1 MRLSEQK
8 LSGAD
13 SFSFQGNNIF
23 NSEKKG
29 ESAIRIKN
37 VITLNTPALFNF
49 LNKRSINAEL
59 AQRYCKE
66 VHYSSNDKPYYA
78 IGFQNNSGGWVLR
91 SEYFKG
97 CTTMDAKTF
106 LNSENDKETL
116 LLFEG
121 FTDFLY
127 YLTLKGERKQKQN
140 TIVLNLVVNLPKVKN
155 ELNACRTLYAF
166 LDNDEGGRKAVQDL
180 RTICKDVQDMSVHYA
195 KQKDLNDYL
204 CSRSTFKSAM
214 KKRIGRGLKM

>member
-1 MRLSEQK
+1 MEQK

-29 ESAIRIKN
+29 ESAILIKN

-97 CTTMDAKTF
+97 
-106 LNSENDKETL
+106 
-116 LLFEG
+116 
-121 FTDFLY
+121 FTDFLS
-127 YLTLKGERKQKQN
+127 YLTLKGEKKPKQN
-140 TIVLNLVVNLPKVKN
+140 TIFLNSVVNLPKVKN
-155 ELNACRTLYAF
+155 ELNACRTIYAF
-166 LDNDEGGRKAVQDL
+166 LDNDEGVRKAVQEL

-204 CSRSTFKSAM
+204 CSRSTFKPAM
-214 KKRIGRGLKM
+214 KKRKGRGLKM